1 MALLAGNFPLGPT
14 LILNILATLVLLLT
28 SLLARSS
35 TASDRLATDP
45 VCGMSVEKSSAAAT
59 AMRGSTTYY
68 FCSPRCRDHFVAE
81 SPTLAPETF
90 ADPVCGMSVSPHG
103 DETRVQ
109 QGGVTYYFCSDGCR
123 KIFIDAA
130 SPNQPIE

>member
-1 MALLAGNFPLGPT
+1 VALLAGNFPLGPT